1 MLSPKK
7 SLTMKVKV
15 QAPSPQRAI
24 AVQETTAVQEPTPD
38 ELPALYIDSSDEHEL
53 TEEEYQKG
61 LPSGL
66 NNEQPS
72 EEVVLDGKLVK
83 ETLKYF
89 IDVCERYGC
98 CDPEADQLVPELF
111 CALCE
116 SETRTF
122 QTAIETPLPDS
133 PASPTRSEDSER
145 PVSPADSVD
154 STEPVSS
161 NKSVRSARSASPG
174 PERRIPEPV
183 VELAANWMLA
193 KGRAAKKAREPSKKT
208 YVPSKKFNERVANM
222 TSAEEAYLRVTYS
235 ESGGFWFCCREG
247 RTNPNT
253 RDRCQARGCSHPYG
267 PEHCQR
273 F

>member
-7 SLTMKVKV
+7 SPTMKVKA
-15 QAPSPQRAI
+15 QASSPQRAI
-24 AVQETTAVQEPTPD
+24 AVQETTEVQEPTPD
-38 ELPALYIDSSDEHEL
+38 EELPALYIDSSDEHEL
-53 TEEEYQKG
+53 SEEEYQKG

-66 NNEQPS
+66 NDEQPS

-98 CDPEADQLVPELF
+98 CGPEADQLVPELF

-122 QTAIETPLPDS
+122 ETAIKTPLSDS
-133 PASPTRSEDSER
+133 PSDPTRSEDSER

-154 STEPVSS
+154 STESVSS
-161 NKSVRSARSASPG
+161 NNSVRSARSASPG
-174 PERRIPEPV
+174 PARRIPEHV

-208 YVPSKKFNERVANM
+208 YVPSKKFNKRVANM
-222 TSAEEAYLRVTYS
+222 TSAEKAYLRVRYS
-235 ESGGFWFCCREG
+235 ESGGFWFCVSVPSSIHGKQMNDC
-247 RTNPNT
+247 
-253 RDRCQARGCSHPYG
+253 
-267 PEHCQR
+267 
-273 F
+273 